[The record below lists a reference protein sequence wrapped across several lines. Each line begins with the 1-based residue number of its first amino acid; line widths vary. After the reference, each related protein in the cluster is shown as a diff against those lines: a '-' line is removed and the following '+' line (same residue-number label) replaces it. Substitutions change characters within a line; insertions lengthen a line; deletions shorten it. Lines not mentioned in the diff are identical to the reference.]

1 MAGKKVMNDLNLS
14 PLQLLLAMV
23 IPAFFTG
30 LPALISAIG
39 AWKDERKRTAEVA
52 VEEQTA
58 AEKAAATAERV
69 SNAWEKLT
77 GEMQERIDK
86 MDARLNKAEEDRKN
100 KEGEWEQKQTK
111 MEARLTRQRKRINY
125 LEGGVQILIK
135 QLESLGATPSFVIEE
150 EKGE

>member
-14 PLQLLLAMV
+14 PLQLLLAMI

-39 AWKDERKRTAEVA
+39 AWKDKRKRIAETL
-52 VEEQTA
+52 VEEHTA
-58 AEKAAATAERV
+58 AEKV

-77 GEMQERIDK
+77 GELQERIDK
-86 MDARLNKAEEDRKN
+86 LDARLNKAEEDRKN
-100 KEGEWEQKQTK
+100 KEEEWEQKQIK

-135 QLESLGATPSFVIEE
+135 QLESMGATPSFVIEE
-150 EKGE
+150 EEK